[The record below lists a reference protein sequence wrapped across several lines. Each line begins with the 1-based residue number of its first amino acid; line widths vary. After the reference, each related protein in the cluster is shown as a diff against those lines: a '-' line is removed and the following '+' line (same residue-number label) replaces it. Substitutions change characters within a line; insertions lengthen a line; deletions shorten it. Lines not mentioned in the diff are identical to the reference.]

1 MLVLDLSYTNFS
13 GIIAGTFFGE
23 AGAEVIRIEPPQGDP
38 ARVMSPYGV
47 NQDGVG
53 TNYLMESRNKRH
65 ITLDLETESGRQNLK
80 ALASKADVLI
90 ETYAPGKMNE
100 IGLGYRQLRELN
112 PALVYVA
119 ITPYGPYGGKS
130 GDPPKRGTGSFAA
143 CAPNQSPSSAQEK
156 KGPISTA
163 GKIRPYLLCVKNI
176 TSRRPGMVIYGHWSN
191 MTILTT

>member
-13 GIIAGTFFGE
+13 GIIARTFFGE

-47 NQDGVG
+47 NRAGVG

-90 ETYAPGKMNE
+90 ETYAPGKMDE

-119 ITPYGPYGGKS
+119 ITPYGHYGGKS
-130 GDPPKRGTGSFAA
+130 GDVIDPAETRHWLICGLRSQPKPKQRSGKKR
-143 CAPNQSPSSAQEK
+143 PN
-156 KGPISTA
+156 ID
-163 GKIRPYLLCVKNI
+163 C
-176 TSRRPGMVIYGHWSN
+176 W
-191 MTILTT
+191 